1 MNVKA
6 LDNDG
11 VVSIFVEAYLQE
23 VGISDEAD
31 PSIRNRNVTAILL
44 ALFGWSVGDHPGC
57 GFTGCSDVDELYCS
71 ECCRHV
77 GLWNYSR
84 QLQSI
89 SDVGVRRVVDS

>member
-11 VVSIFVEAYLQE
+11 VLSIFVEAYLQE

-44 ALFGWSVGDHPGC
+44 ALFGWSVGDHPG
-57 GFTGCSDVDELYCS
+57 
-71 ECCRHV
+71 
-77 GLWNYSR
+77 
-84 QLQSI
+84 
-89 SDVGVRRVVDS
+89 

>member
-11 VVSIFVEAYLQE
+11 VLSIFVEAYLQE

-71 ECCRHV
+71 ECADTWACGTTR
-77 GLWNYSR
+77 
-84 QLQSI
+84 
-89 SDVGVRRVVDS
+89 DSFSPFPMWV